1 MKPNCVLTFFIVLN
15 CRSENYYCTNAS
27 KHKIYNLD
35 SFILQFTIYFVLP
48 KTYLKKNVQ
57 VISIALQISS
67 VQDKILYIYADLER
81 IKRADYSLEITE
93 LREFYA
99 YFLFI

>member
-15 CRSENYYCTNAS
+15 CRSENYYCTNVS

-48 KTYLKKNVQ
+48 KTYLNKNVQ
-57 VISIALQISS
+57 VIHGTSDFLGSRQNS
-67 VQDKILYIYADLER
+67 LYLRGFRAR
-81 IKRADYSLEITE
+81 IKRAYYSLEMPE

>member
-1 MKPNCVLTFFIVLN
+1 M
-15 CRSENYYCTNAS
+15 
-27 KHKIYNLD
+27 
-35 SFILQFTIYFVLP
+35 
-48 KTYLKKNVQ
+48 
-57 VISIALQISS
+57 ALQISS

-81 IKRADYSLEITE
+81 IKRADYSLEIPE